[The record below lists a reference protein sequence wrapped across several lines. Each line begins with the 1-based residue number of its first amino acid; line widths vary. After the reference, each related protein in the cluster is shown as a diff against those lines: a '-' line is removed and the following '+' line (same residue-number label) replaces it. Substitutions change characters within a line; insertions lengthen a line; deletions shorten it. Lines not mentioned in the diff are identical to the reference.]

1 MFYSNLFGIIGCS
14 CQSRAC
20 AETRLLF
27 FFLSSRQEVTV
38 GQILL
43 SPADFKYRML
53 KMK

>member
-1 MFYSNLFGIIGCS
+1 MQLSE
-14 CQSRAC
+14 QSMRRNPA
-20 AETRLLF
+20 TSFFF

-43 SPADFKYRML
+43 SPADFKYGML